1 MGKLDKE
8 EIFSKLNIKDY
19 NNQLE
24 DILEKKSFSEGT
36 KNILLNI
43 LYKMETSYEDYKK
56 VKLETVLKKDIL
68 EEFIQII
75 EKDCKEIELIKPK
88 LNEKTKLEDK
98 KFIAEN
104 NKVIS
109 YPNEK
114 TVFYGLYNIQKNK
127 FIINSKNSILKEPM
141 EKLLNIGYIMNRE
154 ELIRDFDGWA
164 WIISKEEIENYIY
177 NIVYQN
183 IRFLIGDKF
192 LNECISNIKQIDFID
207 KLEKKISSLYNEE
220 ITKEIIDKIY
230 IIAILEDIKNNTEKQ
245 KELINEKD
253 VLKQK
258 LDKMNN
264 KKQYLQEIADT
275 KKLIAKQIKEID
287 EVINNNKKLRGKFEE
302 ENEKLEE
309 DKKVFSL
316 SEYEDKLQKTRKEL
330 LIKLKKYGNLMKPI
344 NYVKTKFNIQ
354 KNVEILERIDLNKS
368 IDEQKN
374 TILIELQINF
384 LKAIQDK
391 IGKIENKKKIIEY
404 IYLIRY
410 YKLLYINKE
419 KQMKDLQEIKEQ
431 LLVVE
436 KYLITRA
443 CNLKTINII
452 SHNIEKNYEIISTI
466 LNNNIIDLDEIYF
479 EFKKKDETT
488 ELTIYD
494 DNMIDK
500 TIEFSERLDLNIK
513 LNKKTRLFI

>member
-1 MGKLDKE
+1 LGKLDKE

-43 LYKMETSYEDYKK
+43 LYKMETAYEDYKK

-88 LNEKTKLEDK
+88 LNEKTKLEEK

-127 FIINSKNSILKEPM
+127 FIINSKNSILKKPM

-164 WIISKEEIENYIY
+164 WTISKEDIENYIY

-220 ITKEIIDKIY
+220 ITKEIIDNIY
-230 IIAILEDIKNNTEKQ
+230 IIAILEDIKNNKEKQ
-245 KELINEKD
+245 KELINQKD
-253 VLKQK
+253 ILKQK

-264 KKQYLQEIADT
+264 KKEYLQEIANT
-275 KKLIAKQIKEID
+275 KKLIGKQIKAID
-287 EVINNNKKLRGKFEE
+287 EIINNNKKEKEKFEE
-302 ENEKLEE
+302 ENEKLDE
-309 DKKVFSL
+309 DKKVFSV
-316 SEYEDKLQKTRKEL
+316 SEYEDKLQKTRQEL
-330 LIKLKKYGNLMKPI
+330 LIKLKKYADMMKPM
-344 NYVKTKFNIQ
+344 NYIKNKSNLQ
-354 KNVEILERIDLNKS
+354 KNVDLLNK
-368 IDEQKN
+368 IEFNDDFVKQEN
-374 TILIELQINF
+374 RILIELQINF
-384 LKAIQDK
+384 LKAMQEK
-391 IGKIENKKKIIEY
+391 VGKIEIKKRIFDY

-410 YKLLYINKE
+410 YKLLYVSKE
-419 KQMKDLQEIKEQ
+419 KQIKDIEEIKEQ
-431 LLVVE
+431 LAMAE
-436 KYLITRA
+436 SYLIARA
-443 CNLKTINII
+443 CNLKAISII
-452 SHNIEKNYEIISTI
+452 STNIEKNYKIISDI
-466 LNNNIIDLDEIYF
+466 LNTNIIDLDEIYL

-500 TIEFSERLDLNIK
+500 TIKYNDRIELNVK
-513 LNKKTRLFI
+513 SNKKTKLFL